1 MKFSGVFSNQFP
13 STGGDAYSYM
23 TPMGQVALDYNKPIE
38 RQVDNNGCVSF
49 ARVAVGTTVVRRKAK
64 AVPKKWVG

>member
-1 MKFSGVFSNQFP
+1 MKFQGAFSNQFP

-38 RQVDNNGCVSF
+38 RQVDSNGYVSF
-49 ARVAVGTTVVRRKAK
+49 NRVAVGTTVVRRKAK
-64 AVPKKWVG
+64 ETPMKWVG